1 MDEKVF
7 VMVKITDD
15 VNAGFSRS
23 FLLNVYPHSSTKKK
37 TMSSDDAKIGIVGGA
52 GPYAGLDLAQKIL
65 QQTRAENDQD
75 YLPTLLIS
83 TPDQIE
89 DRTRFLLG
97 EITSNPA
104 HAIYRNLSDL
114 TTLGAS
120 VAGIACNTAHAPVI
134 REVFLEKIKQ
144 SGKRLKIL
152 DMISETIAFMQEA
165 CPEVKTVGVLSTIG
179 TWKAGFYPELLSASG
194 YETRTLNEAQQ
205 QHLHDEA
212 LFNPEYG
219 IKVQAHPVTEEAR
232 EVLLEG
238 VDILEKQ
245 GVQAI
250 ILGCTEI
257 PLGLPERKIG
267 ETFFLDP
274 GLILARALI
283 REFRPEKL
291 LPWTWEI

>member
-1 MDEKVF
+1 
-7 VMVKITDD
+7 
-15 VNAGFSRS
+15 
-23 FLLNVYPHSSTKKK
+23 
-37 TMSSDDAKIGIVGGA
+37 MSCDDAKIGIVGGA

-83 TPDQIE
+83 TPDQIQ

-97 EITSNPA
+97 QSKQNPA
-104 HAIYRNLSDL
+104 HAISRNLRDL
-114 TTLGAS
+114 KTLGAT
-120 VAGIACNTAHAPVI
+120 VAGIPCNTAHAPAI
-134 REVFLEKIKQ
+134 RDVFLEKMKQ
-144 SGKRLKIL
+144 SGNRLKIL
-152 DMISETIAFMQEA
+152 DMITETIAFLQEA

-179 TWKAGFYPELLSASG
+179 TWKAGFYPELLSAAG
-194 YETRTLNEAQQ
+194 YEVRTLNEAQQ
-205 QHLHDEA
+205 QHLHDNA

-232 EVLLEG
+232 KVLLDG
-238 VDILEKQ
+238 VEILVKQ
-245 GVQAI
+245 GVQVI

-267 ETFFLDP
+267 EIVFLDP

-283 REFRPEKL
+283 REFCPEKL
-291 LPWTWEI
+291 LPWTWGI

>member
-1 MDEKVF
+1 MHQLS
-7 VMVKITDD
+7 T
-15 VNAGFSRS
+15 
-23 FLLNVYPHSSTKKK
+23 FLNQDK
-37 TMSSDDAKIGIVGGA
+37 TMCSDDAKIGIVGGA

-83 TPDQIE
+83 TPDKIE

-104 HAIYRNLSDL
+104 HAIFRNLCDL
-114 TTLGAS
+114 KTLGAT
-120 VAGIACNTAHAPVI
+120 VAGIPCNTAHAPAI
-134 REVFLEKIKQ
+134 RDVFLEKMKQ

-152 DMISETIAFMQEA
+152 DMISETISFLQEA
-165 CPEVKTVGVLSTIG
+165 CPEVKNVGVLSTIG

-194 YETRTLNEAQQ
+194 YEVRTLNEQQ
-205 QHLHDEA
+205 QQRLHNEA
-212 LFNPEYG
+212 LFNPEFG
-219 IKVQAHPVTEEAR
+219 IKVQAHPVSEEAR
-232 EVLLEG
+232 KVLLEG
-238 VDILEKQ
+238 VEILEKQ

-257 PLGLPERKIG
+257 PLGLPERKIDD
-267 ETFFLDP
+267 TFLLDP

-283 REFRPEKL
+283 REFSPEKL
-291 LPWTWEI
+291 LPWSWEK

>member
-1 MDEKVF
+1 
-7 VMVKITDD
+7 
-15 VNAGFSRS
+15 
-23 FLLNVYPHSSTKKK
+23 
-37 TMSSDDAKIGIVGGA
+37 MSSDDAKIGIVGGA

-83 TPDQIE
+83 TPNQIE

-114 TTLGAS
+114 KTLGAS
-120 VAGIACNTAHAPVI
+120 VAGIPCNTAHAPAI
-134 REVFLEKIKQ
+134 RDVFLQKMKQ
-144 SGKRLKIL
+144 SGKHLKIL
-152 DMISETIAFMQEA
+152 DMVAETIAFLKES

-194 YETRTLNEAQQ
+194 YQVRTLNEEQQ
-205 QHLHDEA
+205 QHLHNEA

-219 IKVQAHPVTEEAR
+219 IKVQAHPVTAEAR
-232 EVLLEG
+232 KVLLEG

-267 ETFFLDP
+267 ETFLLDP